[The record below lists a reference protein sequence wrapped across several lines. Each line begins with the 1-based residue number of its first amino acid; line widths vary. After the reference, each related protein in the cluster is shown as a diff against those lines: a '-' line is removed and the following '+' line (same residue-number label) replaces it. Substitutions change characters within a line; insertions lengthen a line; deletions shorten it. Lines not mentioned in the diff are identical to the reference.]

1 MAEGI
6 VLRYWEDLEIGEEH
20 TTPSRTVTEADVV
33 NFAGIS
39 GDFHELHTN
48 EELCKTT
55 AFGTRI
61 AHGLLGLTLASG
73 LIARTEFW
81 LQTSKNL
88 IAFIGLEW
96 KFKVPIKIGDTIT
109 LKVRVADK
117 KETKN
122 PERGV
127 CTLKRELYNQRG
139 EMVQEGE
146 TKLMYKRRIQS

>member
-1 MAEGI
+1 MAEQS
-6 VLRYWEDLEIGEEH
+6 VSRYWEDLEIGEEH
-20 TTPSRTVTEADVV
+20 TTPSRTVTEADIT

-55 AFGTRI
+55 VFGTRI
-61 AHGLLGLTLASG
+61 AHGLLGLTIASG

-88 IAFIGLEW
+88 IAPLSIGC
-96 KFKVPIKIGDTIT
+96 KFKAPIKIGDTIT

-127 CTLKRELYNQRG
+127 CTLQRELYNQRG
-139 EMVQEGE
+139 EIVQESE
-146 TKLMYKRRIQS
+146 VKLVLKRRALS